1 MEKIKTAYEKA
12 MERYQ
17 QKEVSPAEIDRLEYL
32 PKGKALAA
40 AFLSEKNFDF
50 AAGLAKYQE
59 QFRPYLMEGAQETF
73 LQNIMLPSDE
83 TISQNN
89 KRALEGIFLLKQDKH
104 ALGEISSQ
112 LEHLF
117 EYYRQ
122 ALAQALTNY
131 KNSFAARMGA
141 AQKALEKR
149 AGRKVKINPEKHPGY
164 REGWL
169 KMVGRL
175 NAQYESTLN
184 EQKQKLRAVK

>member
-12 MERYQ
+12 MERFQ
-17 QKEVSPAEIDRLEYL
+17 QKEVSPAELDRLEYL

-40 AFLSEKNFDF
+40 AFLNEKNLDL
-50 AAGLAKYQE
+50 AAELAKYPA
-59 QFRPYLMEGAQETF
+59 QFRPYVLEGARETF
-73 LQNIMLPSDE
+73 LQNILLPSDE
-83 TISQNN
+83 TIGRNN

-112 LEHLF
+112 MEHLF

-122 ALAQALTNY
+122 ALAQAATNY
-131 KNSFAARMGA
+131 KESFTARMGA

-175 NAQYESTLN
+175 NAQYESALN
-184 EQKQKLRAVK
+184 EQKQKLREVK